1 MKPFLVLE
9 EDSNTGTD
17 WMKMIEF
24 PFPEDDAL
32 DDIDGD
38 CRHLIQQQTLKQK
51 KTQQQMQQ

>member
-17 WMKMIEF
+17 CWMKMIEF

-32 DDIDGD
+32 NDIDGD
-38 CRHLIQQQTLKQK
+38 GRRHLIQQQT
-51 KTQQQMQQ
+51 